1 MSILDSKFYKILDN
15 ITSVVILQF
24 LWMVACL
31 PIITII
37 PATVALFSC
46 IRGRLFNKSDQL
58 IQKFFKELKIE
69 FVRSNVVGIPLLI
82 VLVSLSQYFYAFPAF
97 STDTW
102 VIITV
107 AVYMI
112 SGIYVLF
119 LMHLLTF
126 HVHMNYSTEDLMKN
140 SFLAVFYQPLKSL
153 AILIGILLI
162 FYLSLLIPILFF
174 LCSVSLI
181 GFLCVYLILSKFH
194 GKRLN
199 QGVNSSE

>member
-97 STDTW
+97 SKDTW